1 MPATYSISVG
11 GPTEALRKQ
20 DITSVLL
27 DLPDNTQK
35 LISPRDVRDAFLTS
49 WANSA
54 FKQTIG
60 QAGIE
65 YLGIDSG
72 NPDSRDIKQKIFLGK
87 RNFTGS
93 DIMNNTLL
101 NDSSNDIY
109 IYNTKSDSS
118 LTQSTTVAIL
128 AGTNSTLHV
137 NAPYIQSNV
146 IGSGY
151 AVDLNIVNPSIYSGP
166 INIYSNT
173 GRVAVNGISFPT
185 VAETSASASNGK
197 VLKYYGTYPN
207 GVLRWAE
214 PSVSIANIGTPGAVT
229 NIYGSSSNVNG
240 YSLEFIDDNLVA
252 QAIGDIPVGSSFS
265 SGSYLG
271 QNWPLSEIIRKI
283 LYPYVP
289 PVLSLSVSNSIN
301 SNNLVIGDITYFAAG
316 ITHSID
322 FNYSITRYSN
332 KISAFQVTGT
342 TYSSPYMLGFTSSVG
357 ESFTSSFTQSAYTNS
372 ISTATQS
379 YVLKVDDTPYAS
391 GYSHSATSS
400 IVFITPF
407 FYGFNSTNI
416 DLYGPTPSYIKSQVG
431 SFMNSANRIVYP
443 YLGTSQIVSADYNG
457 YGYIYFLVPSSYPP
471 LSKIK
476 DPNGFIL
483 HDSSN
488 VGISSFTYSGQIEPT
503 GVNDISNGAKWV
515 VYKTIGTCSYVGG
528 GYVYPGP
535 LGSTGSGNFQ
545 FIF

>member
-20 DITSVLL
+20 DIISVLL

-35 LISPRDVRDAFLTS
+35 LISPKDVRDAFLTS

-72 NPDSRDIKQKIFLGK
+72 NPDNRDIKQKIFLGK

-128 AGTNSTLHV
+128 AGTNSSLHIQ
-137 NAPYIQSNV
+137 APYIQSNV
-146 IGSGY
+146 INSGY

-197 VLKYYGTYPN
+197 ILKYSGSYPN
-207 GVLRWAE
+207 GILRWAE
-214 PSVSIANIGTPGAVT
+214 PTVTIANIGTPGSVT
-229 NIYGSSSNVNG
+229 NIYGSPSNING
-240 YSLEFIDDNLVA
+240 YSLEFVDNNIVA
-252 QAIGDIPVGSSFS
+252 QTVGGIPIGSSFS

-271 QNWPLSEIIRKI
+271 QNWPLSEVIRKI

-289 PVLSLSVSNSIN
+289 PVLSLTVANTIN
-301 SNNLVIGDITYFAAG
+301 GTTYFSTG
-316 ITHSID
+316 VTHSIN

-332 KISAFQVTGT
+332 KINAFQITGT
-342 TYSSPYMLGFTSSVG
+342 TYSSSFMTGFTSSVG
-357 ESFTSSFTQSAYTNS
+357 QSFTASFTQSVYSNS
-372 ISTATQS
+372 TSGITQS
-379 YVLKVDDTPYAS
+379 YVLRVDDTPYTT
-391 GYSHSATSS
+391 GYSHSATAS
-400 IVFITPF
+400 IRFITPF

-416 DLYGPTPSYIKSQVG
+416 DLYGPTLSYIKSQVG
-431 SFMNSANRIVYP
+431 TFINSANSIVYP
-443 YLGTSQIVSADYNG
+443 YLGSSQVISADYNG
-457 YGYIYFLVPSSYPP
+457 SGYIYFLVPSSYPH

-488 VGISSFTYSGQIEPT
+488 LGISSFTYSGLIDPT
-503 GVNDISNGAKWV
+503 GANGIATGTTWR
-515 VYKTIGTCSYVGG
+515 VYKTIGTCSYIGG

-535 LGSTGSGNFQ
+535 LGSTGSGNFE